1 MTSPDDT
8 TVYRLDIEVL
18 KGGVFDPKRKFSL
31 VDPYGFLFMEEKA
44 LSPIGLVYDRIIIS
58 TFTSTCLFR
67 ITVVG
72 VMFVCILNR
81 TMFNCLKR
89 DKFHYAVCQ
98 TLKKDIF
105 LFEKTV
111 NIFAFIYLQVC
122 VPVHDLASDE

>member
-18 KGGVFDPKRKFSL
+18 KGGVFDPRREFSL
-31 VDPYGFLFMEEKA
+31 VDRYGYLFREEPA
-44 LSPIGLVYDRIIIS
+44 LTPIGLVYDRIIIS
-58 TFTSTCLFR
+58 MFTSTCLFR

-81 TMFNCLKR
+81 TMFNCLKQ
-89 DKFHYAVCQ
+89 DKFRYAVCQ

-111 NIFAFIYLQVC
+111 NIFTFIYLQVC
-122 VPVHDLASDE
+122 VPVDDLASDE

>member
-31 VDPYGFLFMEEKA
+31 VDPNVFLFMEEKA
-44 LSPIGLVYDRIIIS
+44 LTPIWLVYDRIIIS

-89 DKFHYAVCQ
+89 GKFHYTVCQ
-98 TLKKDIF
+98 TLKK
-105 LFEKTV
+105 
-111 NIFAFIYLQVC
+111 IYFYLRK
-122 VPVHDLASDE
+122 L